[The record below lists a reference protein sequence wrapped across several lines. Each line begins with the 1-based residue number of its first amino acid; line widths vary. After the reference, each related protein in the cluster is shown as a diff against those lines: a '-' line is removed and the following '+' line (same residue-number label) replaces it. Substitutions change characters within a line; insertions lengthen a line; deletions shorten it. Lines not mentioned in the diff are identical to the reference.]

1 MGIQVP
7 LLVIDQRCVSVMSTS
22 FSNRRV
28 RTLKVS
34 MTVILWVYVFWCTEG
49 CSESRIWLRTWRGVS
64 KWSRHKDWY
73 IGRIYLDTGKV
84 PEKFG
89 APGGYRN
96 PPGGIWALLGPCRRK
111 REGAREGGA
120 PPQAQ
125 SELGRGAGPPFP
137 FSFPLFLLLLLVLL
151 PNTSTLSFP
160 LQIR

>member
-1 MGIQVP
+1 MYFDVP
-7 LLVIDQRCVSVMSTS
+7 KV
-22 FSNRRV
+22 V
-28 RTLKVS
+28 RS
-34 MTVILWVYVFWCTEG
+34 PGYDYGHDE
-49 CSESRIWLRTWRGVS
+49 ESRNGRDIKIDILDGYIWTPE
-64 KWSRHKDWY
+64 
-73 IGRIYLDTGKV
+73 KV

-120 PPQAQ
+120 PPKPIRI
-125 SELGRGAGPPFP
+125 GKGAGRPFP